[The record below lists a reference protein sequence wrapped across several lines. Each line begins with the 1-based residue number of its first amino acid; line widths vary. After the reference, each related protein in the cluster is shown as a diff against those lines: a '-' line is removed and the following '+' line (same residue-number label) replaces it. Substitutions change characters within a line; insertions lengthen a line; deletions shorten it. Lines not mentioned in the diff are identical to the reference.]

1 MKSKFDLIVEGA
13 LTRYQGTSFLIG
25 DRVKFIE
32 AFLRHEWA
40 KKQPEVKLE
49 RLKQLIE
56 SGDNIRVSAIKTI
69 RPTTAQTGDF
79 EMVDDFY
86 VDVIRE
92 KAPGL
97 FMPQEVYTIPQELIE
112 LQEDYPNLAGKTPDS
127 QIKEDP
133 TQIKPTE
140 VVVDDHELSPVK
152 QTRSDHPDKDMPSQN
167 TDISTTAP
175 AKSYTTKYMND

>member
-13 LTRYQGTSFLIG
+13 LTRYQGTSFLVG

-32 AFLRHEWA
+32 AFLHHEWA

-69 RPTTAQTGDF
+69 RPTTAQTGHF

-86 VDVIRE
+86 IDIIRE

-152 QTRSDHPDKDMPSQN
+152 QTGMAEGDRNLPDKN
-167 TDISTTAP
+167 ENISTAAP
-175 AKSYTTKYMND
+175 ATSYTGKYVQD